1 MTDDVISDLKDFITA
16 TVSQQSVTLRDQI
29 SGDMRSEIDNLDDK
43 LSTRIDDL
51 SAAVTEALDNKSEA
65 RVSVLEAKV

>member
-1 MTDDVISDLKDFITA
+1 MTDDIISDLKDFIAA